1 LDIARTVQT
10 AARLSGDLGIRTLDL
25 QADITEIADRVTDQ
39 AATIEAI
46 GGDAVR
52 LADSGESIAHAAHEA
67 RDRAGA
73 ARTVI
78 DDSSRQL
85 SSATANVVDLID
97 QVSHI
102 HAALGGFNEALETVA
117 HVTL

>member
-1 LDIARTVQT
+1 MDIAQTVQT
-10 AARLSGDLGIRTLDL
+10 AARMSGDLGIRTLDL

-46 GGDAVR
+46 GGEAVR
-52 LADSGESIAHAAHEA
+52 LADNGESIATAANEA
-67 RDRAGA
+67 RQSAGA
-73 ARTVI
+73 ARSVI

-85 SSATANVVDLID
+85 SNATVNVVELIE

-102 HAALGGFNEALETVA
+102 HAALGGFNDALETVA
-117 HVTL
+117 HVTA